1 MILGD
6 MPDKRILVVDD
17 EQIICDLL
25 VSLLSKKYDVAWTTI
40 PEQALVLCSQSAFDL
55 VISDIN
61 MPSMSG
67 IELLARIRE
76 LHGATVTVLMT
87 GYNTNDYLDQALEN
101 GVSNIIS
108 KTVPF
113 NFNEIETLIE
123 ALLAEAIFGLKR
135 YLLDDGVVFQNFV
148 VRSSA
153 EAHTVRDDVTRLFVA
168 KFGTAGEM
176 NLILDEII
184 TNALYH
190 APVGPDGN
198 RKYQAFDE
206 IRLEDHEFIE
216 VECGFDSEKY
226 GVSVVDPSG
235 RLSKRTVLEKIH
247 RQVSGKGVLDEHGRG
262 IHMSRL
268 FSDRMIIN
276 IKPMVRTEVI
286 LMNYFTPKYHG
297 YKPLYI
303 NELKGTDPPR

>member
-1 MILGD
+1 
-6 MPDKRILVVDD
+6 MPAKRILVVDD
-17 EQIICDLL
+17 EQIMCTLL
-25 VSLLSKKYDVAWTTI
+25 ASLLSKKYDVAWTTV
-40 PEQALVLCSQSAFDL
+40 PEQALVLCDQSAFDL

-61 MPSMSG
+61 MPAMSG
-67 IELLARIRE
+67 IELLAKIRE
-76 LHGATVTVLMT
+76 RHSATVTVLMT
-87 GYNTNDYLDQALEN
+87 GYNTNDYLNQALEN

-113 NFNEIETLIE
+113 NFNEIEALIE

-135 YLLDDGVVFQNFV
+135 YLLDDGVVFQDFL

-153 EAHTVRDDVTRLFVA
+153 EAREVRDRVTRLFTE

-176 NLILDEII
+176 NLLLDEII

-190 APVGPDGN
+190 APVGPDGA
-198 RKYQAFDE
+198 RKYRPFEE
-206 IRLEDHEFIE
+206 IRLEEHEFIE
-216 VECGFDSEKY
+216 VECGFDAEKY

-235 RLSKRTVLEKIH
+235 RLTKRTVLEKIQ
-247 RQVSGKGVLDEHGRG
+247 RQVSGEGLLDKHGRG

-276 IKPMVRTEVI
+276 IKPLVRTEVI
-286 LMNYFTPKYHG
+286 LMNYFTQKYHG

-303 NELKGTDPPR
+303 NELNTE